1 MRTRTPTTRV
11 STRRFDAGAYV
22 VDLAQPQGKVARAIL
37 EPTSALDPAF
47 ARAQIEK
54 FERNHRR
61 GKHAESEGYEFYDVT
76 AWSLPVAFG
85 VESYW
90 TDDATAV
97 AGDLLSLPAEEPAL
111 PQARQQ
117 PRRVGGELLSVDV
130 GGGIVAGRGAT
141 SAYLFGP
148 ERNGAPRLLYHLLDE
163 GYRVSVSSEPIDAGG
178 RHWARG
184 TYVAH
189 VARNDSTLGTRID
202 ALARESGVE
211 VVGVNSA
218 QAGAGQYGIG
228 SESMRADP
236 DTRDR
241 DRRRRGRLAD
251 VVRRDLVQLERR
263 YGIRF
268 TPIGMSQLG
277 GDLSRFTAILLP
289 VGELLVA
296 RLEGRGRAPE
306 DAGCAPA
313 ERS

>member
-1 MRTRTPTTRV
+1 MRRV
-11 STRRFDAGAYV
+11 VIVPGSDPGRAAELVSALLRAGIEVRRASASFSS
-22 VDLAQPQGKVARAIL
+22 ARAHAYADDARL
-37 EPTSALDPAF
+37 HASLRRGRVRRRSRAAAGQGRARDPRADVR
-47 ARAQIEK
+47 ARSGLRRAQIEK

-61 GKHAESEGYEFYDVT
+61 GKRAESEGYEFYDVT

-90 TDDATAV
+90 TDDATAI

-148 ERNGAPRLLYHLLDE
+148 ERNGAPRLLVPSARE
-163 GYRVSVSSEPIDAGG
+163 GFRVSVSSESIDAGG
-178 RHWARG
+178 RHWPRG

-189 VARNDSTLGTRID
+189 VARNDSTLGARID

-218 QAGAGQYGIG
+218 QAGVGQYGIG
-228 SESMRADP
+228 SESMVSIP
-236 DTRDR
+236 TPEHR
-241 DRRRRGRLAD
+241 DRRRRGSVAD
-251 VVRRDLVQLERR
+251 VVRRDLVHASSVATAFASRR
-263 YGIRF
+263 S
-268 TPIGMSQLG
+268 P
-277 GDLSRFTAILLP
+277 
-289 VGELLVA
+289 
-296 RLEGRGRAPE
+296 
-306 DAGCAPA
+306 
-313 ERS
+313 